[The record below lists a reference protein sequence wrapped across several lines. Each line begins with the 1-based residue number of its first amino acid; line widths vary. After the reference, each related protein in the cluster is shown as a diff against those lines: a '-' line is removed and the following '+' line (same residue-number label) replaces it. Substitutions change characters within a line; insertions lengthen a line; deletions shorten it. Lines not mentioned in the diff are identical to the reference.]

1 MIPEE
6 EFKSIY
12 IKVSDFLRENAA
24 TIMVDKISTRV
35 ASKLLCMFD
44 EVPDPRKIGMVIYPL
59 NQLLLCI
66 FLAILAGGETYEDI
80 SFFWETHVRLYK
92 RLFKKETIPSHDT
105 FRRIISIIPTQ
116 MVNSIMTEVLASS
129 HKNLSKVLNIQSERT
144 LYAVDGKELRGSG
157 RKYETDEKIKN
168 LQILNVYN
176 QNDETCIYSIP
187 IEEKTNEIPH
197 AREILSLMN
206 LKDSIVTFDAL
217 HTHHETTNI
226 IAQGKGD
233 YVGGLKGNQG
243 VLKEFASDLFDDE
256 QILSSLKNNPLTC
269 ITRSEISHNQLEER
283 VFYYYTIT
291 AKQKKSEFK
300 KWEKVQAIVCYDK
313 TEIHNITG
321 KEGFERRFYLTSL
334 KDLPTAAYC
343 IRKHWGIENNLHWLL
358 DTVCNEDDCH
368 VIDRQ
373 AATNL
378 SIVKKTCLSL
388 YKLFKGV
395 THEKISIRTT
405 RKVFGWAFNES
416 LAKIL
421 AFTDESTLRKA
432 LIIEKK

>member
-1 MIPEE
+1 VSPEV

-12 IKVSDFLRENAA
+12 IKISEFLRENGA
-24 TIMVDKISTRV
+24 TVKVEKISTKV
-35 ASKLLCMFD
+35 VSKLLCVFD
-44 EVPDPRKIGMVIYPL
+44 GVSDPRKTGMIIYPL

-66 FLAILAGGETYEDI
+66 FFATLSGGETYQDV
-80 SFFWETHVRLYK
+80 SFFWETHARLYK

-105 FRRIISIIPTQ
+105 FRRILSIIPSD
-116 MVNSIMTEVLASS
+116 MVNSVMTEVLASY
-129 HKNLSKVLNIQSERT
+129 HKNLTKVLNIQSERT

-187 IEEKTNEIPH
+187 IEEKKNEIPH
-197 AREILSLMN
+197 AREILSIMN

-217 HTHHETTNI
+217 HTQWETTNI
-226 IAQGKGD
+226 ITRAKGD

-243 VLKEFASDLFDDE
+243 VLKEFASDIFDDE
-256 QILSSLKNNPLTC
+256 EIFSSLKNNPLMSLTY
-269 ITRSEISHNQLEER
+269 SEITHNQLEER
-283 VFYYYTIT
+283 VFYYYALT
-291 AKQKKSEFK
+291 KRQKMDEFK

-313 TEIHNITG
+313 TVTHNISG
-321 KEGFERRFYLTSL
+321 KVGFERRFYLTSL

-343 IRKHWGIENNLHWLL
+343 IRKHWGIENNLHNLL
-358 DTVCNEDDCH
+358 DKVCREDDCH

-388 YKLFKGV
+388 YKLYKGV
-395 THEKISIRTT
+395 TDKKISIRTT
-405 RKVFGWAFNES
+405 RKVFGWAFNDS

-421 AFTDESTLRKA
+421 AFSDEGTLRKA